1 MFIKIRNRIWSFL
14 KANKYTLCLLLFS
27 FLYTSD
33 SYAVFESLNEAGKTI
48 FTGLSAIIFKA
59 AGIGVACVCIAGMF
73 GNFNWKWLAAILIGV
88 FIIAVAAQKPE
99 QGADMFADERFW

>member
-1 MFIKIRNRIWSFL
+1 MFIKIRKNIWNFL
-14 KANKYTLCLLLFS
+14 QANKYTLCLLVFS

-33 SYAVFESLNEAGKTI
+33 AFAVFEALNEAGQTI

-88 FIIAVAAQKPE
+88 FIIAVAAQNPE
-99 QGADMFADERFW
+99 QGADMFAND